1 MVDYEGNLY
10 LFGGINTKGEFLNT
24 LHIFYLDI
32 PIWEKITPSSEFAP
46 LERSGM
52 AMFKHSEG
60 ILITGG
66 LSLNGRLGDMWL
78 YNII

>member
-1 MVDYEGNLY
+1 MVGYENNLY

-24 LHIFYLDI
+24 LHKFNVDI
-32 PIWEKITPSSEFAP
+32 QIWEKITPSSVFAP
-46 LERSGM
+46 LGRAEF

-60 ILITGG
+60 ILIAGG